1 MAPRLPKR
9 GHLGG
14 VMRPGGSYRAIDDNA
29 FVNPYGG
36 GRSRV
41 KFTGD
46 PMKDTNI
53 VGGRGDKLRDWTTNP
68 VTGKRTMS
76 GAEYD
81 RYDRASTLRANQIIG
96 PTIGQVR
103 TENERTRLPSS
114 RMVSTGGYTY
124 DLGLSNT
131 KTPGNVKKR
140 GR

>member
-1 MAPRLPKR
+1 MAAPKR

-14 VMRPGGSYRAIDDNA
+14 VIRPGGSYQAIQDDP

-53 VGGRGDKLRDWTTNP
+53 VGGRGDKDSDWTTNP

-76 GAEYD
+76 GAEFD
-81 RYDRASTLRANQIIG
+81 RYDRASTVRANQIIG

-103 TENERTRLPSS
+103 SENERTRSVSS
-114 RMVSTGGYTY
+114 RLVSTGGFTY
-124 DLGLSNT
+124 DLGLPRA
-131 KTPGNVKKR
+131 KPGKR
-140 GR
+140 QTGK

>member
-1 MAPRLPKR
+1 MGAPKR

-14 VMRPGGSYRAIDDNA
+14 VMRPGGSYQAIQDDT

-46 PMKDTNI
+46 PMKDVGI
-53 VGGRGDKLRDWTTNP
+53 VGGAGDKLRDWTTNP

-76 GAEYD
+76 GAEFD

-103 TENERTRLPSS
+103 PENEVTRLPSS
-114 RMVSTGGYTY
+114 RRVSTGGFTY
-124 DLGLSNT
+124 DLGLYN
-131 KTPGNVKKR
+131 KNNAGNVKKR